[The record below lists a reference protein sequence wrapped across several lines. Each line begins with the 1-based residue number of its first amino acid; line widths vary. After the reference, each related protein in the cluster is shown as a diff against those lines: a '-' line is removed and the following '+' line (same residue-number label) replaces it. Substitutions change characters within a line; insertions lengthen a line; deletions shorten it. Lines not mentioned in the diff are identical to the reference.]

1 MNYPNPPS
9 PEITTKEKPAF
20 KEITSELLRELE
32 NALNNATLW
41 KEQVNLS
48 LKGVKRI
55 LEVIT
60 GMDFFQKANEIDE
73 RLRGIVKWLENSS
86 DGLQTKMREYESY
99 FTDFNTSMKSNEQ
112 EVTAI
117 LNANAENI
125 KSEVKKLE
133 NQIIETTTRLLTSYQ
148 IFLNQARD
156 NANNQITENKTQ
168 SLEAINQAKTTANNE
183 ISTNK
188 TQAITNI
195 NEAKESAT
203 TQINADKTQAINN
216 INEAKESATTQIN
229 ADKTQA
235 INNINEAKES
245 ATTQINADKT
255 QAITNINEAKESA
268 NNEISTNKT
277 ASLEALKQEKQ
288 EATSEINEA
297 KKTAFNELLE
307 TLKPKFSGLF
317 AGVYYIKNVIY
328 IQGGWEQKVKDL
340 SDYAL
345 EKSKKYEIEVFFH
358 FSSSQILEP
367 SAVFGLKVQEGFL
380 KESIQKITHKYT
392 LQTYHTK
399 LLVEN
404 VSGVL
409 GLYHGYFRGSNKT
422 IITSI
427 KELPNDAIVSKV
439 SDGSDFA
446 NAIPIVKN
454 LNDIT
459 TTETTNTRS

>member
-99 FTDFNTSMKSNEQ
+99 FTDFNISMRSNEQ
-112 EVTAI
+112 EVTSI

-125 KSEVKKLE
+125 KSEIKKLE
-133 NQIIETTTRLLTSYQ
+133 NQLIETTTKLLTSYQ
-148 IFLNQARD
+148 IFLNQAR
-156 NANNQITENKTQ
+156 E
-168 SLEAINQAKTTANNE
+168 SANNE

-188 TQAITNI
+188 TQSLEAITQAKTNAN
-195 NEAKESAT
+195 NEISNN
-203 TQINADKTQAINN
+203 QTQAINN
-216 INEAKESATTQIN
+216 INEAKNTANNEISNNQ
-229 ADKTQA
+229 TQA
-235 INNINEAKES
+235 INNINEAK
-245 ATTQINADKT
+245 
-255 QAITNINEAKESA
+255 TNA
-268 NNEISTNKT
+268 NNEISENKT
-277 ASLEALKQEKQ
+277 ASLEALKQEKTQ
-288 EATSEINEA
+288 AYSEITEA

-317 AGVYYIKNVIY
+317 IGAYYIRNVIY

-345 EKSKKYEIEVFFH
+345 EKSKKGE
-358 FSSSQILEP
+358 
-367 SAVFGLKVQEGFL
+367 
-380 KESIQKITHKYT
+380 
-392 LQTYHTK
+392 
-399 LLVEN
+399 
-404 VSGVL
+404 
-409 GLYHGYFRGSNKT
+409 
-422 IITSI
+422 
-427 KELPNDAIVSKV
+427 
-439 SDGSDFA
+439 
-446 NAIPIVKN
+446 
-454 LNDIT
+454 
-459 TTETTNTRS
+459 